1 MNISLEK
8 VKVFRKL
15 VADNSNYTKLC
26 SKEEIEILKKHYSKP
41 VSKQKYLKTKSKYLK
56 AVLNFY
62 KMYDLKYYAIL
73 MANMNK
79 NIIMKPEG
87 KTISYLDIN
96 KTFINIKNDD
106 SDLFRLVH
114 ELAHFVDFKSHKDII
129 NSNAYYSFLPET
141 FSFYMEKEFIK
152 LVGLKYESIVKIRQN
167 NHYLAMQE
175 KLNNLLLMQKYEEY
189 YLENGSLPP
198 NLEIGEIQKILDLKL
213 KNIIN
218 NILGYLIGDVVSDY
232 LVQNNIRL
240 EEEFYP
246 YVFNNYHAIIK
257 KLELE

>member
-1 MNISLEK
+1 MNVSLEK
-8 VKVFRKL
+8 IEIFRKL
-15 VADNSNYTKLC
+15 IADNSNYTKLC
-26 SKEEIEILKKHYSKP
+26 SKEEIEILKKHYSEP
-41 VSKQKYLKTKSKYLK
+41 VFKQKYLKTKSKYLK
-56 AVLNFY
+56 VVLNFY
-62 KMYDLKYYAIL
+62 KMYNLKYYAII

-106 SDLFRLVH
+106 SDLVRLIH
-114 ELAHFVDFKSHKDII
+114 ELAHFVDFKLHKDII
-129 NSNAYYSFLPET
+129 NSNAYYCFLPET

-152 LVGLKYESIVKIRQN
+152 LVGLKYENVVKIRQN

-189 YLENGSLPP
+189 YLENESLPP
-198 NLEIGEIQKILDLKL
+198 NLEINEIRKILDLKL
-213 KNIIN
+213 KNVIN